1 MNPDR
6 HLEQE
11 LRVVVLDG
19 SRLAGL
25 KNWQALAD
33 VAALTGGAICAADGV
48 LLDVRQA
55 PFTPATHEGEV
66 LAAALASYP
75 AVAIVTGG
83 DASHSCA
90 RTVCTLVELRGSPA
104 AAFLTQDEAELWLSR
119 QAGAAGG
126 GSAATKRLGTP
137 VRP

>member
-6 HLEQE
+6 HLKQE
-11 LRVVVLDG
+11 RRVVVLDG
-19 SRLAGL
+19 SRLASL
-25 KNWQALAD
+25 RNWQALAD
-33 VAALTGGAICAADGV
+33 VAALTGAVCAADGV

-55 PFTPATHEGEV
+55 PFTPPTREGEV

-90 RTVCTLVELRGSPA
+90 RIVCTLVELRGSPA
-104 AAFLTQDEAELWLSR
+104 AAFLTQDKAELWLSR

-126 GSAATKRLGTP
+126 DSAATKRLGTP
-137 VRP
+137 VWP